1 MEVVVVSCS
10 DWNFENSAC
19 RYRKEGGGEVPSD
32 RLYANSLHP
41 VSQTTAPKQ
50 HNTMAA
56 TLRRSLAWFK
66 GIVRVF

>member
-1 MEVVVVSCS
+1 MFHVAIGILKTVHA
-10 DWNFENSAC
+10 DTG
-19 RYRKEGGGEVPSD
+19 RKGGGEVPSD